1 MHKIHKVPGLNPLF
15 FFLSEKVHSSDCR
28 THGIF
33 LPSPIS
39 GLHRGVPSLAHCHP
53 FFFVV
58 IRYFGRAITCVYG
71 NSFYD
76 RSWHFWRKSIQRFW
90 SIGTPAAKPCQS
102 RSQPEPVW
110 DVSPTVGPSWVPLLS
125 SFFPYVFPVPIYF
138 SGASGIIAVPHRG

>member
-15 FFLSEKVHSSDCR
+15 FFLSEKVRSSDCR

-53 FFFVV
+53 FPFVV
-58 IRYFGRAITCVYG
+58 RYFGWAITCVYG

-110 DVSPTVGPSWVPLLS
+110 DESHSRPKLGPFALVLFSMD
-125 SFFPYVFPVPIYF
+125 FPVPIYF